1 MSRRCIM
8 ASVMN
13 MKETGVFCDEVFT
26 QLSEIKKKIVELK
39 RRSSAGGML
48 NDIDGGKFVRQ
59 LGELADQI
67 DWRLQ
72 ILSHSC
78 SHDWAGSVDYEGAQ
92 VEAEKVKDVEF
103 SPGYLGG

>member
-1 MSRRCIM
+1 M

-13 MKETGVFCDEVFT
+13 VKENDGFCNEVFT
-26 QLSEIKKKIVELK
+26 QLSDIKKKIVALEK
-39 RRSSAGGML
+39 QSSAGAML

-59 LGELADQI
+59 LAELADQI

-78 SHDWAGSVDYEGAQ
+78 SHDWTGSVDYEGAQ
-92 VEAEKVKDVEF
+92 VEAGKVKDVDF

>member
-1 MSRRCIM
+1 M
-8 ASVMN
+8 ASVLN
-13 MKETGVFCDEVFT
+13 VKESKGFCDEVFT
-26 QLSEIKKKIVELK
+26 QLIDMKKKILELK
-39 RRSSAGGML
+39 NRSSAGGMQKD
-48 NDIDGGKFVRQ
+48 NDGGKFGRH
-59 LGELADQI
+59 LGELADEI

-92 VEAEKVKDVEF
+92 VEAEKSKDVDF

>member
-1 MSRRCIM
+1 M

-13 MKETGVFCDEVFT
+13 VKENEMFCDEVYT
-26 QLSEIKKKIVELK
+26 QLSDIKKKIVELE
-39 RRSSAGGML
+39 RRSSAGRML

-78 SHDWAGSVDYEGAQ
+78 SHNWAGSIDYEGAQ
-92 VEAEKVKDVEF
+92 VEALKLKDEEF
-103 SPGYLGG
+103 SPGYVGG

>member
-1 MSRRCIM
+1 M

-13 MKETGVFCDEVFT
+13 TKESEVFCDDVFT
-26 QLSEIKKKIVELK
+26 QLSDIKQKILALEK
-39 RRSSAGGML
+39 RSSAGGML

-59 LGELADQI
+59 LAELADQI

-72 ILSHSC
+72 ILAHSC
-78 SHDWAGSVDYEGAQ
+78 SHNWAGSVEYEGAE
-92 VEAEKVKDVEF
+92 VDAARVKDVEF

>member
-1 MSRRCIM
+1 M

-13 MKETGVFCDEVFT
+13 VKETKAFCDDVFT
-26 QLSEIKKKIVELK
+26 QLSDIKEKIVALE

-48 NDIDGGKFVRQ
+48 NDIDGGRFVRQ
-59 LGELADQI
+59 LSELAEQI

-78 SHDWAGSVDYEGAQ
+78 SHEWAGSAGYEGAE
-92 VEAEKVKDVEF
+92 VDARTVKDVEF

>member
-1 MSRRCIM
+1 M

-13 MKETGVFCDEVFT
+13 VKESEAFCNDVFT
-26 QLSEIKKKIVELK
+26 QLSDIKEKIVALEK
-39 RRSSAGGML
+39 RSKAGGML

-59 LGELADQI
+59 LAELAEQI

-78 SHDWAGSVDYEGAQ
+78 SHNWAGSVDYEGAG
-92 VEAEKVKDVEF
+92 VDARTEKDIDI

>member
-1 MSRRCIM
+1 M

-13 MKETGVFCDEVFT
+13 VKESGAFCDEVFT
-26 QLSEIKKKIVELK
+26 QLLDIKKKIVELEK
-39 RRSSAGGML
+39 RSSVGGML

-59 LGELADQI
+59 LAELADQI
-67 DWRLQ
+67 DWKLQ

-78 SHDWAGSVDYEGAQ
+78 NHEWAGSVDYEGAE
-92 VEAEKVKDVEF
+92 VEAETAKDVEF

>member
-1 MSRRCIM
+1 M

-13 MKETGVFCDEVFT
+13 VKESGVFCDEVFT
-26 QLSEIKKKIVELK
+26 QLSDIKKKIVELEK
-39 RRSSAGGML
+39 RSSAGEML
-48 NDIDGGKFVRQ
+48 NDIDGGKFGRQ
-59 LGELADQI
+59 LAELADQI

-78 SHDWAGSVDYEGAQ
+78 NHDWAGSVDYEGAE
-92 VEAEKVKDVEF
+92 VDAAAAKDEEF